1 MLAAIL
7 FTILLY
13 QRINIARILSL
24 KSEQEIIKSTRRA
37 NVGLLLLGIL
47 ASIQIGTNFVL
58 ERSLWEADFISHY
71 FRR

>member
-7 FTILLY
+7 FTILLH

-24 KSEQEIIKSTRRA
+24 KSEQEFMKATRRA
-37 NVGLLLLGIL
+37 NVGLLLLGFL

-58 ERSLWEADFISHY
+58 ERSLWEADFFSHY
-71 FRR
+71 FRK